1 MLKHKKFSQQPKQGN
16 LGDKEI
22 QKNPKNS
29 DYCFY
34 NNTKSIIKKQISL
47 LIIAFFLTGCAAQ
60 KKIVYVPTEA
70 KTIIEYRDTTIIL
83 RDTVRVPIP
92 AEEKQIVT
100 KQDSSH
106 LETAVATS
114 DAWIDEENNLNH
126 RLTNKKT
133 ELTAKI
139 DTCFVVEYVDKIIE
153 REVINEVEVEVP
165 YIPKYAWLCIIFT
178 CCWIVLKIGK
188 FVWRLKSGGL

>member
-1 MLKHKKFSQQPKQGN
+1 MLEHKIFSQQLKQGN
-16 LGDKEI
+16 LGVKEI
-22 QKNPKNS
+22 QKNLNS
-29 DYCFY
+29 NYCFY

-47 LIIAFFLTGCAAQ
+47 LIIAIFLTGCAAQ

-92 AEEKQIVT
+92 AEEKQNVT

-165 YIPKYAWLCIIFT
+165 YIPKIYKWSMGFSI
-178 CCWIVLKIGK
+178 IVLLAIFGAIIWKIK
-188 FVWRLKSGGL
+188 KWFI